1 MQRPC
6 ATDVLTLLSGQQR
19 KQPVGDLALSQ
30 QVHQHLLGIPTS
42 SCAAAAGFILHLQ
55 GLAKIQFVNFGTLV
69 ALAASLTLSLF
80 HHQILSSL
88 LSSFNL
94 LPSHSLPISR
104 PERAG
109 LCYPHYQWVQQ
120 GLGWGAMALPSPARV
135 TFTTELFKLVP
146 FFVAVIFS
154 GSPNSLSWCH
164 LKHAP
169 LFVCVCKRLAK
180 SLPSHHQ
187 HLEGLHRYHLGW

>member
-1 MQRPC
+1 M
-6 ATDVLTLLSGQQR
+6 
-19 KQPVGDLALSQ
+19 
-30 QVHQHLLGIPTS
+30 
-42 SCAAAAGFILHLQ
+42 HLQ

-80 HHQILSSL
+80 HQLQILSSL
-88 LSSFNL
+88 LSNFNP
-94 LPSHSLPISR
+94 LPSHSLSR

-120 GLGWGAMALPSPARV
+120 GLGWAAMVLPSPARV

-154 GSPNSLSWCH
+154 GSPNSLSWCPLVNMTH

-180 SLPSHHQ
+180 SHPSHH
-187 HLEGLHRYHLGW
+187 